1 MWSVGVTAVMVA
13 VECLEVGS
21 STLNKAAMNK
31 GTSDFVL
38 IVYSNAFAA
47 IFILLPSTFIYY
59 RNRTRPPLTVS
70 IICKIFGLGLIS
82 CCVQTCLYVG
92 IGYSSPTL
100 SSAIVDLTPA
110 FTFILALIS
119 RMEKLDL
126 RVQSSLAKSIGT
138 MVSIAGA
145 LTVTLYKGPALVTSS
160 FFLSLLYI
168 VQTSIIREYPEE
180 LMATFICCV
189 FVTIQ
194 STVVALIAERNPN
207 SWRLKPDMELIAI
220 GCSAFFAVALRSLAH
235 TWACHKKG
243 PVYVSMYKPLGI
255 VFAIIMGVTLLGDT
269 LYLGSVVGA
278 TIVAFG
284 FYSVIWGQSEEEKM
298 IDDKD
303 IDSLKSSS
311 PKAPLLQTKSIF
323 CRN

>member
-31 GTSDFVL
+31 GKSDFVL

-59 RNRTRPPLTVS
+59 RNRTRPPRTVS

-119 RMEKLDL
+119 RGIDCDF
-126 RVQSSLAKSIGT
+126 VQ
-138 MVSIAGA
+138 GA
-145 LTVTLYKGPALVTSS
+145 STSSS

-189 FVTIQ
+189 FVTVQ

-255 VFAIIMGVTLLGDT
+255 VFAIIMGVTLLGDN

-298 IDDKD
+298 VDDKD

-311 PKAPLLQTKSIF
+311 PKVPLLQTKSIF
-323 CRN
+323 CRNYA